1 MYPEINKY
9 VDLLHSKEISSFMV
23 TNAQFPDA
31 MKMLKPVTQLYVSID
46 ASTKE
51 ELKKIDR
58 PLHKDFWERYVF
70 FFGTPFYIYC
80 LLRLLEDYRYH
91 IIQGQL
97 L

>member
-58 PLHKDFWERYVF
+58 PLHKDFWERYVLF
-70 FFGTPFYIYC
+70 WIEVLKYLSHEGIEISF
-80 LLRLLEDYRYH
+80 H
-91 IIQGQL
+91 QKV
-97 L
+97 

>member
-58 PLHKDFWERYVF
+58 PLHKDFWERYVLF
-70 FFGTPFYIYC
+70 WMKVLKYLSHEGIEYGGRGT
-80 LLRLLEDYRYH
+80 R
-91 IIQGQL
+91 
-97 L
+97 

>member
-58 PLHKDFWERYVF
+58 PLHKDFWERYVLF
-70 FFGTPFYIYC
+70 WIKGLKYLSNEGIEIRF
-80 LLRLLEDYRYH
+80 H
-91 IIQGQL
+91 QKV
-97 L
+97 

>member
-58 PLHKDFWERYVF
+58 PLHKDFWERYVLF
-70 FFGTPFYIYC
+70 WIEVLNILC
-80 LLRLLEDYRYH
+80 RWHVMRKA
-91 IIQGQL
+91 I
-97 L
+97 

>member
-58 PLHKDFWERYVF
+58 PLHKDFWERYVLF
-70 FFGTPFYIYC
+70 WIKDLKYLSNEGIEIRF
-80 LLRLLEDYRYH
+80 H
-91 IIQGQL
+91 QKV
-97 L
+97 

>member
-58 PLHKDFWERYVF
+58 PLHKDFWERYVLVW
-70 FFGTPFYIYC
+70 IEVLKC
-80 LLRLLEDYRYH
+80 LSHEGIEISFH
-91 IIQGQL
+91 QKN
-97 L
+97 